1 MSGRKARQGNPLPY
15 PLPYPMR
22 SQPLPLALRHPY
34 PLRLVQRQPLTPAS
48 PLPRL
53 IYFPLYSVTP
63 CPLFKCPMQHLK
75 DALTAAALTFLAW
88 LMAVAFL
95 SL

>member
-1 MSGRKARQGNPLPY
+1 MPTPCDRNPY
-15 PLPYPMR
+15 PLPYPY
-22 SQPLPLALRHPY
+22 PY
-34 PLRLVQRQPLTPAS
+34 PYPYPVTPCAWNKGN

-53 IYFPLYSVTP
+53 PLPLKLIYFVLYSFTL

-88 LMAVAFL
+88 LTAVAFL